1 MQMFKGQLKGDF
13 CCLDDVEVD
22 ILNVFLQQIHAL
34 KQGQYQP
41 SAKAVASCDE
51 VLYRCIL

>member
-1 MQMFKGQLKGDF
+1 MQIFKGQFKGDF

-41 SAKAVASCDE
+41 SAKAVAS
-51 VLYRCIL
+51 